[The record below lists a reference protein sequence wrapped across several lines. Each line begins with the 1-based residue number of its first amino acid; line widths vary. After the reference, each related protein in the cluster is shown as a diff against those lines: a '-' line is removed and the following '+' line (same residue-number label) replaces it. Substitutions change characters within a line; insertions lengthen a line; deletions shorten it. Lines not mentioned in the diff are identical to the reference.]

1 MKAERIKTYIS
12 ICDTHLE
19 RLKSALKA
27 LRPLIPLDRDK
38 YRKLSD
44 IDISFIDQLS
54 FRFGKLQDTAG
65 RALRN
70 ILIALG
76 EDVEGAPFIDILNR
90 AEKIGIIDNAQE
102 WMMLRELRNLLTH
115 EYSEKEEDIISGIN
129 KLYEISLRLCD
140 IYKKIKTYSESKGLS

>member
-1 MKAERIKTYIS
+1 MKAKRIKTYTS

-76 EDVEGAPFIDILNR
+76 EDMEGAPFIDILNR